1 MITVFFEETDNKEN
15 MQLLAK
21 SHNSF
26 PYQRTFGT
34 DLTRSIPQIP
44 LQNSSDPQQLDYYSD
59 DIYEYLLSIENY
71 HVAKPGYMKNQA
83 DITEKMRSVLLDWLV
98 EVHFRFKLAPETLF
112 LTVNLIDRYLE
123 KIIICRSR
131 LQLVGVSAM
140 FIASKYEDIY
150 PPEIR
155 DFVYI
160 TDKAYTKGEILQ
172 TEKSILKVLDYNVT
186 IPSSYRFIQRFSK
199 ISGLSQ
205 EQIALARYLQELAL
219 IDYKMLKYSNSLIA
233 AGAIYLMFKLK
244 SIKPEWTGDLRKAS
258 GYTEDQIK
266 LCAKDMCV
274 LFQNAHKSSLKG
286 VRDKFS
292 SDQFFCVANT
302 PIL

>member
-1 MITVFFEETDNKEN
+1 MITVFSEETDNKEN
-15 MQLLAK
+15 IQLLAK
-21 SHNSF
+21 PRNSF
-26 PYQRTFGT
+26 PIQRAFGT
-34 DLTRSIPQIP
+34 DLTKSLPQIS

-71 HVAKPGYMKNQA
+71 HVAKFGYMKNQA

-98 EVHFRFKLAPETLF
+98 EVHYRFKLAPETLF

-123 KIIICRSR
+123 KVIICRSR
-131 LQLVGVSAM
+131 LQLIGVSAM
-140 FIASKYEDIY
+140 LIASKYEDIY

-155 DFVYI
+155 DLVYI

-172 TEKSILKVLDYNVT
+172 TEKSILKILDYNITV
-186 IPSSYRFIQRFSK
+186 PSSYRFLERFSK
-199 ISGLSQ
+199 ISGLSL
-205 EQIALARYLQELAL
+205 EQTSLARYLQELAL

-233 AGAIYLMFKLK
+233 AGSIYLMFKLK

-266 LCAKDMCV
+266 PCAKDLCL
-274 LFQNAHKSSLKG
+274 LFQNSHKSSLKG
-286 VRDKFS
+286 VREKFS

-302 PIL
+302 PML